1 MSDVKWT
8 KKVLFILI
16 VGFCLFYL
24 IQQPEG
30 AAEAVRTVFGAL
42 VRVFQAIVTFFTSL
56 AA

>member
-1 MSDVKWT
+1 MVWVKRIVL
-8 KKVLFILI
+8 VLF

-24 IQQPEG
+24 INQPEG

-42 VRVFQAIVTFFTSL
+42 ATAFSNIILFFQSL

>member
-1 MSDVKWT
+1 VKLT
-8 KKVLFILI
+8 KKILFVLV

-42 VRVFQAIVTFFTSL
+42 VRAFQALVTFFTSL